1 MISIYPNYSMNNT
14 RTEKK
19 IYCLLN
25 NCICAYREK
34 EREREKKKKFHAYLQ
49 KYRNPIIAGIL

>member
-34 EREREKKKKFHAYLQ
+34 EREREKKKNFTHI
-49 KYRNPIIAGIL
+49 YRNIEIL